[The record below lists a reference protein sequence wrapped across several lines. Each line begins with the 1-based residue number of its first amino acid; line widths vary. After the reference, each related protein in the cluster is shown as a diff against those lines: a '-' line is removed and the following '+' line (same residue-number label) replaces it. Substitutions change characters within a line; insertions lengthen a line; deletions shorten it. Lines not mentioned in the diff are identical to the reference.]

1 MPSCSNKILVIKHM
15 NLKLCFT
22 CNSSPCQACYGR
34 RYGPKGY
41 GFGGGAGALNM
52 DTGEQFG
59 NTQFQNNKPTDTT
72 FMAK

>member
-1 MPSCSNKILVIKHM
+1 MESLPVKHTNPKICS
-15 NLKLCFT
+15 T
-22 CNSSPCQACYGR
+22 YNSPHPQACYGR